1 MGQNSQAPN
10 SFLQLGGGCANV
22 RAMTEPLAIV
32 LYERLMPGSQLVNRL
47 QDLKYRVQTVNDPAL
62 LVDCA
67 EQAKP
72 MLVLVDLESSRK
84 AVCGAI
90 IRLRQNPGTAH
101 LPVIGFGTEPPADLQ
116 EEARKAGVNVI
127 ANEAAILGHLPQL
140 LEQALQID

>member
-1 MGQNSQAPN
+1 MPFSRSQNSKTAKKSAFISRFNGSPSGEQKSRRLSSSDFGALANQPIFTVLIKARFMGQNSQAPN

-84 AVCGAI
+84 AV
-90 IRLRQNPGTAH
+90 
-101 LPVIGFGTEPPADLQ
+101 
-116 EEARKAGVNVI
+116 
-127 ANEAAILGHLPQL
+127 
-140 LEQALQID
+140 